1 MILKNFSVQ
10 LFEDIHC
17 SLLYSLSVLTAV
29 LWIRCQWAYKRLGI
43 GSLRARTDRFD
54 RFISTRA
61 WFMFRPHLPSMV
73 GLGGCGW
80 PGGASQPPA
89 CDVSGSWRV
98 RSISIPLPAQ
108 GVCMESSDG
117 RLACSVWDRKCS
129 CSSGKSLKDPS
140 AASSGFQTR

>member
-17 SLLYSLSVLTAV
+17 SLLYSLSALTAF

-61 WFMFRPHLPSMV
+61 WFMFRPRLPTVV
-73 GLGGCGW
+73 GLGGCRW
-80 PGGASQPPA
+80 PSGASQSPA
-89 CDVSGSWRV
+89 CDVSGGWQV

-108 GVCMESSDG
+108 GVCMELFNG
-117 RLACSVWDRKCS
+117 CLAFSVWDRKCS
-129 CSSGKSLKDPS
+129 CSPRKSLKDPS
-140 AASSGFQTR
+140 AALSGFQTR